1 VFCKFARKNMS
12 ELTEKN
18 PKYFYDISEFPE
30 LLVFEQY
37 AEEIKNEFLNVKNT
51 GKGFWLDTF
60 PHYVDKISE
69 NKWKVF
75 SFRFFGIDN
84 PVNHQLC
91 PVTSRLIKSNKNII
105 SADFSYIPPKTRI
118 LPHKGFTKM
127 VLRVHLGLIIP
138 EGDTQIRVGNITKKW
153 EEGKILIFDDSFD
166 HEAWNNTDKDRVVLM
181 FDIVNPRWEYTAEQ
195 INRYKIENM
204 QDEYMLQLM
213 PKEKWIECLNK
224 GQFDVEFLSNRVR
237 K

>member
-1 VFCKFARKNMS
+1 MG

-18 PKYFYDISEFPE
+18 PKYFYDAEEFSE
-30 LLVFEQY
+30 LLIFEQRVND
-37 AEEIKNEFLNVKNT
+37 IRNEFLNVKE
-51 GKGFWLDTF
+51 KQLGFWLDTF
-60 PHYVDKISE
+60 PHYVDEGSH

-84 PVNHQLC
+84 PVNHSLC
-91 PVTSRLIKSNKNII
+91 PVTSQLIKNNPNIL
-105 SADFSYIPPKTRI
+105 SADFSYIPPKTKI

-138 EGDTQIRVGNITKKW
+138 DGDTGIRVGNITKKW
-153 EEGKILIFDDSFD
+153 EEGKLLILDDSFE
-166 HEAWNNTDKDRVVLM
+166 HEAWNNTNKDRVVLM

-204 QDEYMLQLM
+204 QDSYMLQLL
-213 PKEKWIECLNK
+213 PKEKWLEFFEK
-224 GQFDVEFLSNRVR
+224 KEFDVDYLIARISSR
-237 K
+237 

>member
-1 VFCKFARKNMS
+1 MS
-12 ELTEKN
+12 
-18 PKYFYDISEFPE
+18 FPE
-30 LLVFEQY
+30 LLVFEKY
-37 AEEIKNEFLNVKNT
+37 ADDIRKEFLKVKET
-51 GKGFWLDTF
+51 KSGFWLDTF
-60 PHYVDKISE
+60 PHYVDKSSQ

-84 PVNHQLC
+84 PLNHSLC
-91 PVTSRLIKSNKNII
+91 PITSQLIKSNKDII
-105 SADFSYIPPKTRI
+105 SADYSYIPAHTKI

-138 EGDTQIRVGNITKKW
+138 EGDTGIRVGNQIRKW
-153 EEGKILIFDDSFD
+153 QEGKLLILDDSFD

-181 FDIVNPRWEYTAEQ
+181 FDIVNPKWGYSAEE

-204 QDEYMLQLM
+204 KDEYMLQLM
-213 PKEKWIECLNK
+213 PIEKWR
-224 GQFDVEFLSNRVR
+224 EFLEKKEFDMDYLKNRV

>member
-1 VFCKFARKNMS
+1 MD

-18 PKYFYDISEFPE
+18 PKYFYETNEFPE
-30 LLVFEQY
+30 LSAFEKY
-37 AEEIKNEFLNVKNT
+37 VNDIRNEFLNVKNNQL
-51 GKGFWLDTF
+51 GFWLNTF
-60 PHYVDKISE
+60 PHYVDKSSQ
-69 NKWKVF
+69 NKWQVF

-84 PVNHQLC
+84 PLNHSLC
-91 PVTSRLIKSNKNII
+91 SVTSSLIKSNKNIL
-105 SADFSYIPPKTRI
+105 SADFSYLPPHTKV

-138 EGDTQIRVGNITKKW
+138 EGNTGIRVGNITKKW
-153 EEGKILIFDDSFD
+153 QEGKLLIFDDSFE

-181 FDIVNPRWEYTAEQ
+181 FDIVNPRWGYTAEQ

-204 QDEYMLQLM
+204 QDPYMLQLM

-224 GQFDVEFLSNRVR
+224 GEFDMSWLIKN
-237 K
+237 